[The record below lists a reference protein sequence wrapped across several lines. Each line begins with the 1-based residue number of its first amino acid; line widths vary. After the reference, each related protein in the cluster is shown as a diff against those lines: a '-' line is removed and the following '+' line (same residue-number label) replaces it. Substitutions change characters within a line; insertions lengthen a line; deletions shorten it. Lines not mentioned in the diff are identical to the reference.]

1 MAAAVLSSIEALG
14 PPDSRRPHRRG
25 RPTQAS
31 APDLHED
38 PMKPSAPANDTADD
52 DAPPEVLT
60 VAELAA
66 LLRMNER
73 SSSGTR
79 TSR

>member
-1 MAAAVLSSIEALG
+1 
-14 PPDSRRPHRRG
+14 
-25 RPTQAS
+25 
-31 APDLHED
+31 
-38 PMKPSAPANDTADD
+38 MKPSAPANDTADD